1 MDYRLLADTALLA
14 GEIMLQS
21 GAETYRVEDTMQR
34 ILDTSGAEDTK
45 VLVLSTALLV
55 TINDACA
62 PAVSK
67 MQRIPGRGTDLG
79 NICAVNGF
87 SRRLCEGKMELAE
100 VYRELK
106 CLREQKQ
113 QSLVVTCF
121 CTLVTVV
128 MFTLLL
134 GATAKDALFAAFSA
148 LVMVIFQTFFSKNGT
163 GLNHFMYRMTVL
175 AFATFLVTV
184 LQALLRQKIHL
195 EMVVAGAAMPLLPG
209 LAITNAIRDTLQG
222 DYISGAARVLE
233 AFVQAAACAV
243 GIGAGLYFGNLLTGG
258 VL

>member
-1 MDYRLLADTALLA
+1 MDYRLLADTVLLA

-34 ILDTSGAEDTK
+34 ILDSAGAEDTK

-55 TINDACA
+55 TINDTCA

-67 MQRIPGRGTDLG
+67 MQRISVRGTNLG
-79 NICAVNGF
+79 NICEVNSL
-87 SRRLCEGKMELAE
+87 SRKLCEGEIKLEE
-100 VYRELK
+100 VYQKLK
-106 CLREQKQ
+106 WLQEQKQ
-113 QSLVVTCF
+113 YSFVVTCF

-134 GATAKDALFAAFSA
+134 GATVEDALFAAFSA
-148 LVMVIFQTFFSKNGT
+148 LVMVIFQTLFLKGGT
-163 GLNHFMYRMTVL
+163 GLNLFMYRMTVL
-175 AFATFLVTV
+175 ALTTVFVMV
-184 LQALLRQKIHL
+184 LQALLRQEVHL
-195 EMVVAGAAMPLLPG
+195 ETVVTSAAMPLLPG

>member
-1 MDYRLLADTALLA
+1 MDYGQLADTALLA

-34 ILDTSGAEDTK
+34 ILATSGAEDTK
-45 VLVLSTALLV
+45 VLVLSTALFV
-55 TINDACA
+55 IINDAA
-62 PAVSK
+62 VPVVSK
-67 MQRIPGRGTDLG
+67 MQRIPGRETNLG
-79 NICAVNGF
+79 NICAVNGL
-87 SRRLCEGKMELAE
+87 SRSLCEGKMESEE

-106 CLREQKQ
+106 RLREQKQ
-113 QSLVVTCF
+113 YSSVLTCS

-134 GATAKDALFAAFSA
+134 GATAKDALLAAFSA
-148 LVMVIFQTFFSKNGT
+148 LIMVIFQTFFSKKGT

-175 AFATFLVTV
+175 ALTTVLVTV
-184 LQALLRQKIHL
+184 LQAVLQQEVQL
-195 EMVVAGAAMPLLPG
+195 EMVVTSAAMPLLPG

-222 DYISGAARVLE
+222 DYISGAARLLE